1 MDPNREVGVD
11 SLFSLFSLAPTAGPC
26 VIPSHARHLGR
37 RSAGGPRSRMSTS
50 LPDCAVLLSVLGR
63 ARARFFIT
71 QPPTGRHLLPFL
83 RLQTCLPCS
92 TWAAP
97 PDAVALLASAA
108 ADWRTPGCAFAILRG
123 YSWYVEVGNAD
134 CFLSCYPEQHSLQ
147 HCGASGCTSS
157 GRGEQHLGSTTDESC
172 CCATYFAGC
181 ALRVCLSVRGFL
193 NSAWHIDRAPARG
206 LALTGRTASRA
217 GLEPLAGRQT
227 GR

>member
-1 MDPNREVGVD
+1 MRDT
-11 SLFSLFSLAPTAGPC
+11 F
-26 VIPSHARHLGR
+26 
-37 RSAGGPRSRMSTS
+37 
-50 LPDCAVLLSVLGR
+50 
-63 ARARFFIT
+63 ARA
-71 QPPTGRHLLPFL
+71 PPGTSQCGRTSFTHEHVPSRLRCTFVRAWEGSGEVFHHTTTHRTTPASLL

-147 HCGASGCTSS
+147 HYGASSCRSS